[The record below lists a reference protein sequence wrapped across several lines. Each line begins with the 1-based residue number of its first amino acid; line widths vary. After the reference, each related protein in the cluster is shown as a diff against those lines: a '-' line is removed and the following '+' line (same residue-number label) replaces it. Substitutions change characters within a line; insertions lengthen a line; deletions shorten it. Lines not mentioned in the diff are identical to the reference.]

1 MHTPPPTSPV
11 MGAGTLQSSPPPAP
25 AAPPSPSYLPMSAV
39 QGSVAA
45 LSETVA
51 RLQASTTR
59 RIDALEWCRTEDNAR
74 LVVLEE
80 RMRSVAAL
88 EQRFGEM
95 STEVQRVTEHMG
107 TLAGALTAVQQ
118 HEALSGNPAF
128 RPPDIHPSSA
138 FPPLSSF
145 TNRPSTINRFGT
157 QWFNGVY
164 SAGPS
169 HNVAGPSA
177 PGQSNPRAGQSPSRS
192 WGPARTS
199 ARTAADPPS
208 AMSAPAAINAESV
221 STSRP
226 VRSAKGKGKR
236 KGDK

>member
-1 MHTPPPTSPV
+1 
-11 MGAGTLQSSPPPAP
+11 
-25 AAPPSPSYLPMSAV
+25 MSAV
-39 QGSVAA
+39 QDSVAA
-45 LSETVA
+45 LGETVA

-74 LVVLEE
+74 LEHLEE

-95 STEVQRVTEHMG
+95 STEVQRVSEHMG
-107 TLAGALTAVQQ
+107 TLAGALTAIQQ

-128 RPPDIHPSSA
+128 RPPDINPTSA

-169 HNVAGPSA
+169 QNVAGPSA
-177 PGQSNPRAGQSPSRS
+177 SSRSRPSAGHSPSRS

-199 ARTAADPPS
+199 AHTAADPS
-208 AMSAPAAINAESV
+208 TAMSAPAAFNAESV
-221 STSRP
+221 STNQP
-226 VRSAKGKGKR
+226 LKSAKGKGKR
-236 KGDK
+236 KGGK